1 MTMTA
6 TKLNAVQLHLLQLF
20 SHDLSQSEL
29 ADIKALLA
37 DYFVR
42 KADEEMARLQQQ
54 NPTTQA
60 DLDALLN
67 AHLRIPY
74 QP

>member
-1 MTMTA
+1 MT
-6 TKLNAVQLHLLQLF
+6 TKLNPAQLHLLQLF
-20 SHDLSQSEL
+20 AHDISENEL
-29 ADIKALLA
+29 AEVKQLLS

-54 NPTTQA
+54 RPTTQN

-67 AHLRIPY
+67 AHLRTPY
-74 QP
+74 RKK